1 MDFND
6 GLATEIY
13 QRIQQHKQLDI
24 FTLEYKAR
32 YQQKV
37 IQIKHQASTERDKT
51 LIDQTLPVDGFET
64 VFKE

>member
-6 GLATEIY
+6 GLENEIY
-13 QRIQQHKQLDI
+13 QRIQQHKPLDI

-37 IQIKHQASTERDKT
+37 IQIKHQASTERDKA